1 MSYPSD
7 PAQLIAR
14 QLDAYNARDVEAWLA
29 TYAPDA
35 EQYLLHGPCLARGHE
50 AMRARIVERFAEP
63 DLHAVVLSRVVMDN
77 IVIDHELI
85 TRNFPEGLGST
96 EMICIYQVENGLIQ
110 KASFA
115 LANKK
120 IFA

>member
-1 MSYPSD
+1 MSLPTD

-35 EQYLLHGPCLARGHE
+35 EQYLLHGACLARGHE

-63 DLHAVVLSRVVMDN
+63 DLHAAVLSRVVMDN

>member
-1 MSYPSD
+1 MSHPTD

-35 EQYLLHGPCLARGHE
+35 EQYLLHGACLARGHE

-63 DLHAVVLSRVVMDN
+63 DLHAAVLSRVVMDN

-115 LANKK
+115 FANKK